1 MMELAEVGPEGIK
14 GVIFGLFQRESAE
27 LRVKL
32 GLDLHGAL
40 QLQGADRIIH
50 RHAADPPRMG
60 WRKVFFLWEGEGDYP
75 VPAYLVP
82 FWWGEGDIV
91 ATVYSR
97 YNQEI
102 R

>member
-60 WRKVFFLWEGEGDYP
+60 
-75 VPAYLVP
+75 
-82 FWWGEGDIV
+82 
-91 ATVYSR
+91 
-97 YNQEI
+97 
-102 R
+102 